1 MRRPERAGPRS
12 TTAIPQAVG
21 KTQMQPLIATMTGKP
36 VTFFSVMSN
45 FVACFVTERSAGWSR
60 IMDSFVIGS
69 VLNVAEGGPS
79 AHVLTSYLTSAL
91 Q

>member
-12 TTAIPQAVG
+12 STAIPRVVR
-21 KTQMQPLIATMTGKP
+21 KTRMQPLIATTTGKP
-36 VTFFSVMSN
+36 VTFFSLMIN
-45 FVACFVTERSAGWSR
+45 FVACFVTDRSAGWSR

-79 AHVLTSYLTSAL
+79 AYVLTSYLTSAL